1 MLQNLK
7 TVKVQTI
14 NSREVAEMMECSH
27 SNLIKRIERISETLT
42 GVNFNLSDFF
52 ILSSYFDST
61 GRELKCYEVTRKG
74 CEMLAH
80 KSTGDKGI
88 LFTAKY
94 IERFHEMEN
103 QIRDSYM
110 IADPIQRA
118 LAWAEEE
125 KQRQILEAE
134 NREKQLLIEEYKPK
148 VEVYNTILDTKSSL
162 SVGEYSKSIG
172 LGSRRLYS
180 ILRDRG
186 IFLSSKSRWNEPAQR
201 YIDGGIFKIQFYPH
215 NGIMVRKVIVTEKG
229 ALWLTEKLKKNG
241 YIE

>member
-1 MLQNLK
+1 MSNLIK
-7 TVKVQTI
+7 TNTVQTI
-14 NSREVAEMMECSH
+14 NSREVAEMMEVRHDSLLRKID
-27 SNLIKRIERISETLT
+27 SIISVLT
-42 GVNFNLSDFF
+42 QQHFVVSDYF

-74 CEMLAH
+74 CEFIAN

-88 LFTAKY
+88 LFTASY
-94 IERFHEMEN
+94 INRFHEMEN

-110 IADPIQRA
+110 IADPIARA
-118 LAWAEEE
+118 LKWAEEE

-162 SVGEYSKSIG
+162 SIGEYSKSIG

-186 IFLSSKSRWNEPAQR
+186 IFLSSKSRWNEPAQK

-241 YIE
+241 YI

>member
-1 MLQNLK
+1 MSNLIK
-7 TVKVQTI
+7 TNTVQTI
-14 NSREVAEMMECSH
+14 NSREVAEMMEVRHDSLLRKID
-27 SNLIKRIERISETLT
+27 SIISVLT
-42 GVNFNLSDFF
+42 QQHFVVSDYF

-74 CEMLAH
+74 CEFIAN

-88 LFTAKY
+88 LFTASY
-94 IERFHEMEN
+94 INRFHEMEN

-110 IADPIQRA
+110 IADPVKRA

-162 SVGEYSKSIG
+162 SIGEYSKSIG

-241 YIE
+241 YI

>member
-14 NSREVAEMMECSH
+14 NSREVAEMLGVRHDSLLRKID
-27 SNLIKRIERISETLT
+27 SIISVLT
-42 GVNFNLSDFF
+42 EQHFVVSDFF

-110 IADPIQRA
+110 IADPVKRA

-125 KQRQILEAE
+125 KQRLLLEAE

-148 VEVYNTILDTKSSL
+148 VEVYDTILDTKSNL
-162 SVGEYSKSIG
+162 SIGEYSKSIG

-229 ALWLTEKLKKNG
+229 VLWLTEKLKKNG
-241 YIE
+241 YI

>member
-1 MLQNLK
+1 MSNLIK
-7 TVKVQTI
+7 TNTVQTI
-14 NSREVAEMMECSH
+14 NSREVAEMMEVRHDSLLRKID
-27 SNLIKRIERISETLT
+27 SIISVLT
-42 GVNFNLSDFF
+42 QQHFVVSDFF

-94 IERFHEMEN
+94 IEKFHEMEN

-162 SVGEYSKSIG
+162 SIGEYSKSIG

-186 IFLSSKSRWNEPAQR
+186 IFLSSKSRWNEPAQK

-241 YIE
+241 YI

>member
-14 NSREVAEMMECSH
+14 NSREVAEMMEVRHDSLLRKIDSIISVLNH
-27 SNLIKRIERISETLT
+27 HNFALIDYFIE
-42 GVNFNLSDFF
+42 
-52 ILSSYFDST
+52 ST
-61 GRELKCYEVTRKG
+61 YIAGNGEDRKCYEVTRKG

-125 KQRQILEAE
+125 KQRQILKAE

-148 VEVYNTILDTKSSL
+148 AEVYDTILDTKSNL
-162 SVGEYSKSIG
+162 SIGEYSKSIG